1 MIINFNLITWI
12 LPRIIMTKL
21 AQEYTY
27 EDQLFSS
34 SHKKYSK
41 DLHNFLYY
49 KFGAHLNPQAK
60 IQETVI
66 KLRKNLG

>member
-12 LPRIIMTKL
+12 SPRTIMTTL
-21 AQEYTY
+21 AQEYNY

-34 SHKKYSK
+34 SHKQYSK

-49 KFGAHLNPQAK
+49 KFGAHLNSQDK
-60 IQETVI
+60 IQKTVI
-66 KLRKNLG
+66 KLRENLG